1 MKEKEKAVTV
11 KIYTTSWCG
20 DCLRTKAYLDQRGI
34 TYEEIN
40 LDRAPEVAE
49 FVKSVNQG
57 KRKVPTLVV
66 DDEVFHNSPYNRAIL
81 DAHFKQD

>member
-1 MKEKEKAVTV
+1 MKEEEKAVTV

-20 DCLRTKAYLDQRGI
+20 DCLRTKAYLDQQGI
-34 TYEEIN
+34 AYEEIN
-40 LDRAPEVAE
+40 LERAPEAAE

-66 DDEVFHNSPYNRAIL
+66 GDEVFHNSPYKRAIL
-81 DAHFKQD
+81 DAHFNRA

>member
-1 MKEKEKAVTV
+1 VWRLSADEGLSRSA
-11 KIYTTSWCG
+11 G
-20 DCLRTKAYLDQRGI
+20 DCLQ
-34 TYEEIN
+34 IN
-40 LDRAPEVAE
+40 LNRAPEVAE

-81 DAHFKQD
+81 DAHFNRA